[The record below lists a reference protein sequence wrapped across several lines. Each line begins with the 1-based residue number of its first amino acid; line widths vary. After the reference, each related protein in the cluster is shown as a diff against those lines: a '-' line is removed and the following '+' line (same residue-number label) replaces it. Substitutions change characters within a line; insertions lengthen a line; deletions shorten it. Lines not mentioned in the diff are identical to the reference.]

1 MNEPRVKKVAILC
14 DFDGTVARD
23 DVGNLLFRTFADP
36 KGCCEAVD
44 EWKQGL
50 ITSRDCLEREASLAR
65 VSRETLNGFILQRKL
80 DPYFKDFVD
89 FAHRRGMEVVIVSDG
104 LDYYIE
110 KMLVRTGLAH
120 LDFFANALHMT
131 DHSLHVHFPYFD
143 MLDCRSCGNC
153 KTYHMEKYKTQ
164 GYYVVYIGNGL
175 SDRCPSKYADLVFAK
190 GDLLDYCRENGVE
203 TTEFR
208 NFRDVEREILSRF
221 VLNGEL
227 AGDGE
232 DPEIV

>member
-1 MNEPRVKKVAILC
+1 MKKIAILC
-14 DFDGTVARD
+14 DFDGTIARD
-23 DVGNLLFRTFADP
+23 DVGNMLFRTFSDP
-36 KGCCEAVD
+36 AKCCDAVE
-44 EWKQGL
+44 EWKKGL
-50 ITSRDCLEREASLAR
+50 ISSRDCLEKEASLAR
-65 VSRETLNGFILQRKL
+65 VSREALDTFITQRKL

-120 LDFFANALHMT
+120 LDFFANTVRVT

-164 GYYVVYIGNGL
+164 GYYVVYVGNGH
-175 SDRCPSKYADLVFAK
+175 SDRCPSKYADFVFAK
-190 GDLLDYCRENGVE
+190 GDLLEYCRENDVE
-203 TTEFR
+203 STEFR
-208 NFRDVEREILSRF
+208 NFRDVEREILHRF
-221 VLNGEL
+221 VLTGEMS
-227 AGDGE
+227 DEGE
-232 DPEIV
+232 DLEA